1 MGCPKPK
8 VILTVYCV
16 FRPTIQN
23 LDIQFIIMQDK
34 EEQANLEN
42 NIVAIVMQYFAVFT
56 LWI

>member
-23 LDIQFIIMQDK
+23 LDIQFTIMQDK

-56 LWI
+56 L